1 MKRPGQNPG
10 LPGPGLP
17 LKNVSFSDTTPRG
30 ILGMS
35 VVRRAWRGRLASGL
49 PPRYNSL
56 PHCIKIFDDGL
67 SRLAGDALSC
77 AGYGVCCPVRS
88 RPRAHRSPGSCR
100 EAAIVRPHA
109 ETDDPHLPF
118 RDPIQ
123 QRYELIRPLLLDPE
137 RTPTQRAQETGTH
150 PETVG
155 SLKRRFVQQGMLGL
169 VPATQEVHPAQRQL
183 RVPEPVVQELQRLKG
198 LYTGFGAR
206 ELARILFHTTMYRLT
221 GQTARRLWDRLP
233 PAPPPARP
241 LLDYH
246 SHPER
251 TQARREVI
259 TLYAQGW
266 SKRSI
271 SQFLQVSRPTITR
284 WLTRFERDNAA
295 SLADHSSA
303 PQTPARKVWLPVML
317 DMYHLPKRH
326 PDAGGFR
333 IWSLRGKTDL
343 SVRTIERIM
352 ALNRQVY
359 TDIPGTA
366 PLAVPHPPQPHPFK
380 ATAAHEY
387 WFIDG
392 RMMDFALQGHR
403 WWSVIILDGYSRTM
417 LAGAVAPSEA
427 SWVALTVLY
436 TACQRYGLPVHLIS
450 DSGGAFTS
458 DAFEGVC
465 PRLGIDHHPMISTA
479 GHSSMNL
486 METHCNIQRRLS
498 DYPLALTRTPHE
510 FAQAHQRFL
519 ALYNSTAHQGLL
531 KERFASPIPLHVLG
545 ASKGRLVPPQELA
558 RKFAHALFMRTTNR
572 YGCVTLHRSHF
583 YVDEGLAQTPVL
595 LWVAGEELRAV
606 YDHVLLA
613 EYTCHYDLRT
623 GTVTR
628 LRLGPWYPSPF
639 AARQAQGALLD
650 RTPQDSVIVTRPPAV
665 QRPVLGPGQAE
676 QLGLFPGAR
685 GA

>member
-1 MKRPGQNPG
+1 
-10 LPGPGLP
+10 
-17 LKNVSFSDTTPRG
+17 
-30 ILGMS
+30 
-35 VVRRAWRGRLASGL
+35 
-49 PPRYNSL
+49 
-56 PHCIKIFDDGL
+56 
-67 SRLAGDALSC
+67 
-77 AGYGVCCPVRS
+77 
-88 RPRAHRSPGSCR
+88 
-100 EAAIVRPHA
+100 VRPHA

-137 RTPTQRAQETGTH
+137 RTPAQRAQETGAH

-155 SLKRRFVQQGMLGL
+155 ALTRRFTQQGMLGL
-169 VPATQEVHPAQRQL
+169 VPATQEVRPARRQL
-183 RVPEPVVQELQRLKG
+183 RVPEPVVQELQGLKG
-198 LYTGFGAR
+198 LYDGFGAR
-206 ELARILFHTTMYRLT
+206 ELARIVFHTTTHRIT
-221 GQTARRLWDRLP
+221 GQTARRLWERLP

-295 SLADHSSA
+295 SLADQNSA

-317 DMYHLPKRH
+317 DIYHLQKRH

-343 SVRTIERIM
+343 SVRTVERIM

-359 TDIPGTA
+359 PDIPGTPGA
-366 PLAVPHPPQPHPFK
+366 RTPKVAPQPHPFK
-380 ATAAHEY
+380 ATRAHEY

-403 WWSVIILDGYSRTM
+403 WWSLIILDGYSRTM

-450 DSGGAFTS
+450 DSGGAFMS

-465 PRLGIDHHPMISTA
+465 TRLGIDHHPIVSTQ
-479 GHSSMNL
+479 GQSYMNL
-486 METHCNIQRRLS
+486 METHFNIQRRLY
-498 DYPLALTRTPHE
+498 DYQLALTRTPHE
-510 FAQAHQRFL
+510 FDQAHQRFL

-531 KERFASPIPLHVLG
+531 KEHFASPIPLHVLG
-545 ASKGRLVPPQELA
+545 ESKGRLMPPQELA
-558 RKFAHALFMRTTNR
+558 RQFAHALFVRTANQ
-572 YGCVTLHRSHF
+572 YGCVTLHRAHF
-583 YVDEGLAQTPVL
+583 YVDEGLAQTPLL

-623 GTVTR
+623 GMVTR
-628 LRLGPWYPSPF
+628 LRLGQWYPSPF
-639 AARQAQGALLD
+639 AARQAQGALLE
-650 RTPQDSVIVTRPPAV
+650 RTPQDSVIVTRPPAGR
-665 QRPVLGPGQAE
+665 RPMLGLRQAE
-676 QLGLFPGAR
+676 QLGLFPGAQS
-685 GA
+685 A